1 MRKYIFLFFS
11 LLITNYSLIAQQD
24 PYFSTYLVNPS
35 IINSSLSSTYDNNN
49 VVLVYRNQWA
59 NYSPTNL
66 SLSSESPSTG
76 ILSLNLKN
84 RDKSVSFG
92 MNIITDNLGPKEVFN
107 LSPYLSIA
115 KKINESYL
123 SLGVS
128 PSFKSTTLNF
138 SSLIFVN
145 PSDPFN
151 VGGRETQSKPD
162 VGVGISYYNDKILLS
177 LSAKK
182 LAQPSFNFGVND
194 LENTDNVNFSF
205 FGKYLIEID
214 RDLNVEP
221 YLLFRSDLKSF
232 TFDLSALATYK
243 ENMSIGAS
251 YRYDEA
257 IVGFLGYHFLKKN
270 KLFIGYA
277 FDYVV
282 HNVNAKAPISHEL
295 IVKYDLPTP
304 QLKKPIRTP
313 RFFY

>member
-1 MRKYIFLFFS
+1 MKKFLILFFS
-11 LLITNYSLIAQQD
+11 LLWANFSLKAQQA

-35 IINSSLSSTYDNNN
+35 IVNSSLSSLYNNNN

-59 NYSPTNL
+59 NYNPTNL
-66 SLSSESPSTG
+66 SVSSESPSTG

-107 LSPYLSIA
+107 LSPYLSIS
-115 KKINESYL
+115 KKINNSYF
-123 SLGVS
+123 SFGVS

-151 VGGRETQSKPD
+151 IERKQTQSKPD
-162 VGVGISYYNDKILLS
+162 LGVGVSFYNDKILLS
-177 LSAKK
+177 LSAKN
-182 LAQPSFNFGVND
+182 LTQPSFDFGIND
-194 LENTDNVNFSF
+194 LQNTENINLSF
-205 FGKYLIEID
+205 LGKYLIEID

-270 KLFIGYA
+270 KLFVGYS
-277 FDYVV
+277 FDYIV
-282 HNVNAKAPISHEL
+282 HNVKAKAPISHEL

>member
-59 NYSPTNL
+59 NYSPNNL

-123 SLGVS
+123 SLGFA

-162 VGVGISYYNDKILLS
+162 LGVGISYFNDKILLS
-177 LSAKK
+177 LSAKN